1 MPPKKT
7 SNIVPVNPRILHLP
21 CEWQECQ
28 FVTDEMEKFIKHLS
42 EHLTELLSSV
52 TPPEQ
57 VLGCFNCKWRNCD
70 VAVIGHISDYTR
82 HVFFHAF
89 HTKIKCIGSMLVKN
103 LELHACTLDSQ
114 SCNLIPDLPE
124 CLQCGWTH
132 CGAVYDN
139 PEFFYRHVDF
149 HADSFPNGNNLK
161 GGCDCQW
168 EGCDV
173 NVKSKHKLREHL
185 RSHTQQKLVACPN
198 CGGFFSS
205 RTKFFDHLERQ
216 KDVQSY
222 QCSYCNKK
230 FQTERLMRDHV
241 RIHVNCYK
249 CPLCDM
255 TCPNPHGLRNHLRY
269 KHTSERQYNCL
280 ECDYR
285 SKTPSDL
292 RRHMETHSENTI
304 MCHVKGCCFVTRVY
318 QCLASHYQKT
328 HQGIDTHRF
337 ACHICKAFFTRGSLL
352 TKHLKKTHKYR
363 LPSGYSRF
371 RYNMS
376 QDGFWRLQTVRYES
390 VNLIEQVI
398 VNAADPTTSGPSED
412 CGPPPAPTTE
422 VVSTTYNLEM
432 LGDVALHT
440 PNKLDIVSDKVE
452 EAEEEEKEDEVQKTE
467 ENLVDYE
474 EDDIYIEKMIL

>member
-1 MPPKKT
+1 METLKRPMSNKSTSYQRRQNDCAKAFHASKNNDKLKICSTLDFAGFRNHKFLRFRFIKMPPKKT
-7 SNIVPVNPRILHLP
+7 SSIVPVNPRFLDLP

-28 FVTDEMEKFIKHLS
+28 FVTNEMEKFIKHLS
-42 EHLTELLSSV
+42 EHLTTLLSSV

-103 LELHACTLDSQ
+103 LELHACTLDGQ

-161 GGCDCQW
+161 GGCACQW

-198 CGGFFSS
+198 CGGLFSS

-216 KDVQSY
+216 KDVQCY

-304 MCHVKGCCFVTRVY
+304 MCHVKGCCFVTRLY

-337 ACHICKAFFTRGSLL
+337 ACHICEAFFTRGSLL
-352 TKHLKKTHKYR
+352 TKHLKKTHKYK

-371 RYNMS
+371 RLVHWRKCLYPRKDHMLSFSLSTQNPFLTHFRSMM
-376 QDGFWRLQTVRYES
+376 GFHYMV
-390 VNLIEQVI
+390 
-398 VNAADPTTSGPSED
+398 
-412 CGPPPAPTTE
+412 
-422 VVSTTYNLEM
+422 
-432 LGDVALHT
+432 
-440 PNKLDIVSDKVE
+440 KF
-452 EAEEEEKEDEVQKTE
+452 
-467 ENLVDYE
+467 
-474 EDDIYIEKMIL
+474 